1 MKRIVTALFCLLLHF
16 PNFFLSLQPLVF
28 ASGGGFAFLSDSAFC
43 LSYTVGESVIESLIL
58 PSGSLTQGFQQ
69 PDKVVK
75 ITQVETLSPAEWGLS
90 VYPNPVHNNLMLDI
104 SAYRGRDLTAM
115 VWNAAG
121 QVVIMPIGLNNQLTT
136 LDISFL
142 PAGYYLIR
150 FADQALQQAYTL
162 AFIKAGF

>member
-1 MKRIVTALFCLLLHF
+1 MKRFILALFCISLYF
-16 PNFFLSLQPLVF
+16 PNFSQSLQPLVL

-43 LSYTVGESVIESLIL
+43 LSYTVGESVIESLVL

-90 VYPNPVHNNLMLDI
+90 VYPNPAHNNLMLDI
-104 SAYRGRDLTAM
+104 SAYRGRNLTAM

-121 QVVIMPIGLNNQLTT
+121 QVVIMPTGLSDPVTR

-142 PAGYYLIR
+142 PSGYYLIR

-162 AFIKAGF
+162 AFIKTGF